1 MKATRF
7 RAAVVSAA
15 TVLAAIAA
23 VDLGAQRAPQSA
35 NPNVTVNPSLYS
47 GLSYRSL
54 GFSRG
59 GRSTA
64 VSGVRSQPLVY
75 YMGSTGGGVWKTNDA
90 GISWNN
96 VSDGFFGGGIGAI
109 TVAEADPNIIY
120 VGTGSA
126 CPRGNI
132 SPGIGLFKS
141 MDAGKTWQ
149 FIGLPNAGQVARIQ
163 VHPRNPDL
171 VYAAVLGNIF
181 GESEERGI
189 YRSKDGGKTWDK
201 VLYVSNRTGA
211 SDISM
216 DPSNPRILFAG
227 MWNTH
232 RTPWTIHSGSMDS
245 GVYRSTDG
253 GDTWQKMTRGL
264 PTNVLVG
271 KTAVSVSPANPN
283 RVWVLIEAADDR
295 GGVYRSDNGGDTWT
309 RTNSQR
315 MLQQRAWYYIHI
327 HADPKNP
334 DTVWASN
341 VGFFKSTDGGRTF
354 QQYGT
359 PHSDNHDLWI
369 NPDNPDIMIN
379 ANDGGA
385 NVSMNGANSWTGQMN
400 QPTAEIYRVAVDNR
414 HPYWVYGAQ
423 QDNSTIALPGGPGG
437 GFGPDDFYAVGG
449 GESGHIAFDPNDPT
463 EIYAGNYG
471 GTISKFNARTRTQES
486 IRAYPESSTGQRA
499 SDMKYRFQ
507 WNAPIRVSPHDP
519 NVVYHASQYIHRSA
533 DRGKTWTIIS
543 PDLTRNDPTRQDYS
557 GKDGV
562 SRDNTGVEVYN
573 TIFALEE
580 SPKVP
585 GLIWTGADDGRM
597 NITRDGGKTW
607 TDITPAGMPEGTLNM
622 IDLSAHDNGRAHVA
636 LHRYRLDD
644 FQPYIYQTNDYG
656 KSWRRLTT
664 GGNGIPKN
672 HFVRV
677 VREDPVRRGLLY
689 AGTEFGMYVSFD
701 DGAHLQPLQ
710 LNLPITPVTD
720 MVIHRNDLVV
730 ATQGRAFWV
739 LEDLPVLRQIK
750 AGMETTPAHLFDPED
765 GYRSGGLPVTIFYW
779 FGEQPKQPVRIEITD
794 AKGQPVA
801 TYSGQP
807 ATGGGDV
814 PAAAPAG
821 GGGRGGR
828 GGGGGGGSVPA
839 RQGLNRFTWDG
850 RYPPIFQIPQGIV
863 MWGGGGA
870 GPRAVPGAYTVKMTS
885 GSWTATQSFE
895 LKPDPNATTTPAEYE
910 EQLKLARE
918 VGLKVAELYAA
929 LAQIRDIKQQASD
942 LGARMR
948 RAGMGE
954 DVAQAADALAKKL
967 TLIEGELT
975 QLQGEGGQDALNF
988 PGRLDNQFV
997 ALYGDVTGRNYAS
1010 QGAKQRFDDLNPQ
1023 LSKHLSKLEETLTS
1037 EVAAFNEFIEK
1048 KGVKPLITR
1057 IRR

>member
-1 MKATRF
+1 MNKPGF
-7 RAAVVSAA
+7 RAAA
-15 TVLAAIAA
+15 LAAASLLATGA
-23 VDLGAQRAPQSA
+23 VVELRGQRAERA
-35 NPNVTVNPSLYS
+35 AAGANVTVNPALYG

-64 VSGVRSQPLVY
+64 VAGVRTQPLVY
-75 YMGSTGGGVWKTNDA
+75 YQGSTGGGVWKTNDA
-90 GISWNN
+90 GLSWSN
-96 VSDGFFGGGIGAI
+96 VSDGYFGGGIGAI
-109 TVAEADPNIIY
+109 TVADADPNVIY

-181 GESEERGI
+181 GESDERGV
-189 YRSKDGGKTWDK
+189 YRSKDGGRTWEK
-201 VLYVSNRTGA
+201 VLYVSTRTGA

-216 DPSNPRILFAG
+216 DPSNPRILYAG
-227 MWNTH
+227 MWH
-232 RTPWTIHSGSMDS
+232 MYRTPWTIHSGSMDG

-253 GDTWQKMTRGL
+253 GDTWTRLARGL
-264 PTNVLVG
+264 PADVMVG
-271 KTAVSVSPANPN
+271 KAAVSISPANPN
-283 RVWVLIEAADDR
+283 RVYALIEAADDR

-327 HADPKNP
+327 HADPRDA
-334 DTVWASN
+334 DTVWVGN

-354 QQYGT
+354 QQFST
-359 PHSDNHDLWI
+359 PHADNHDLWI

-385 NVSMNGANSWTGQMN
+385 NVSMNRAVSWTGQMN
-400 QPTAEIYRVAVDNR
+400 QPTAEIYRVTVDNR

-423 QDNSTIALPGGPGG
+423 QDNSTAAVPGGPGG
-437 GFGPDDFYAVGG
+437 FGPNDFYAVGG
-449 GESGHIAFDPNDPT
+449 GESGHIALDPDDPT
-463 EIYAGNYG
+463 TVYAGSYG
-471 GTISKFNARTRTQES
+471 GTITKFNAVNRTQQS
-486 IRAYPESSTGQRA
+486 IRAYPESQTGQRA
-499 SDMKYRFQ
+499 SDMKYRHQ
-507 WNAPIRVSPHDP
+507 WNAPIRVSPHNR
-519 NVVYHASQYIHRSA
+519 NVVYHASQYVHRSP
-533 DRGKTWTIIS
+533 DGGRTWEIIS
-543 PDLTRNDPTRQDYS
+543 PDLTRNDTSKQDYS

-580 SPKVP
+580 SRTVP
-585 GLIWTGADDGRM
+585 GLIWAGADDGRM
-597 NITRDGGKTW
+597 HVTRDNGRTW
-607 TDITPAGMPEGTLNM
+607 TEITPAGMPEGTVNM
-622 IDLSAHDNGRAHVA
+622 IDLSAHDPGRALIAV
-636 LHRYRLDD
+636 HRYRVNDM
-644 FQPYIYQTNDYG
+644 QPYIYLTNDYG
-656 KSWRRLTT
+656 KTWKRLAD
-664 GGNGIPKN
+664 GANGIPKD

-677 VREDPVRRGLLY
+677 VREDPGRRGLLY
-689 AGTEFGMYVSFD
+689 AGTERGMYVSFD
-701 DGAHLQPLQ
+701 EGAHWQPLQ
-710 LNLPITPVTD
+710 LNLPIVPVTD
-720 MVIHRNDLVV
+720 MVVHRNDLVV
-730 ATQGRAFWV
+730 STQGRAFWV

-750 AGMETTPAHLFDPED
+750 AGMHTTAAHLFDPED
-765 GYRSGGLPVTIFYW
+765 GYRAGGMPVTIFYW
-779 FGEQPKQPVRIEITD
+779 LGQDAAQPVRLEITD
-794 AKGQPVA
+794 AKGQLVA
-801 TYSGQP
+801 AYTGQ
-807 ATGGGDV
+807 AGAGEGAG
-814 PAAAPAG
+814 AALAPAG
-821 GGGRGGR
+821 RGGRGGR
-828 GGGGGGGSVPA
+828 GGGGSTTVST

-870 GPRAVPGAYTVKMTS
+870 GPRAVPGTYQVKMTS
-885 GSWTATQSFE
+885 GSWSATQTFE
-895 LKPDPNATTTPAEYE
+895 LKGDPRVETTQAEYE
-910 EQLKLARE
+910 AQLRVARD

-929 LAQIRDIKQQASD
+929 LAQIRDIRQQASD

-948 RAGMGE
+948 RAGMGD

-997 ALYGDVTGRNYAS
+997 ALYGAVSGGEAGVS
-1010 QGAKQRFDDLNPQ
+1010 KGAEERFEDLKPE
-1023 LSKHLSKLEETLTS
+1023 LAKHLSNLEETLTS
-1037 EVAAFNEFIEK
+1037 EVAAFNELIEK

>member
-1 MKATRF
+1 MKVTRI
-7 RAAVVSAA
+7 RAAVLA
-15 TVLAAIAA
+15 TAAAIAA
-23 VDLGAQRAPQSA
+23 FAAADLGAQRADRAAS
-35 NPNVTVNPSLYS
+35 PNVIVNPSLLG
-47 GLSYRSL
+47 GLTYRSL

-64 VSGVRSQPLVY
+64 VAGVRTQPLVY
-75 YMGSTGGGVWKTNDA
+75 YQGSTGGGVWKTTDA
-90 GISWNN
+90 GLSWNN
-96 VSDGFFGGGIGAI
+96 ISDGFFGGGIGAI
-109 TVAEADPNIIY
+109 TVADADPNVIY

-149 FIGLPNAGQVARIQ
+149 FIGLPNAGQVSRIQ
-163 VHPRNPDL
+163 VHPRNADL
-171 VYAAVLGNIF
+171 VYAAVLGNLF
-181 GESEERGI
+181 GDSDDRGI
-189 YRSKDGGKTWDK
+189 FRSKDGGKNWEK
-201 VLYVSNRTGA
+201 VLFVSNRTGA

-216 DPSNPRILFAG
+216 DPSNPRILYAG

-232 RTPWTIHSGSMDS
+232 RTPWTIHSGSMDG
-245 GVYRSTDG
+245 GVYRSTDA
-253 GDTWQKMTRGL
+253 GDTWQRLTRGL
-264 PTNVLVG
+264 PAGVLVG

-283 RVWVLIEAADDR
+283 RVWALVEAADNR

-309 RTNSQR
+309 RTNEQR

-327 HADPKNP
+327 HADPKDP

-354 QQYGT
+354 QEYDT

-369 NPDNPDIMIN
+369 NPDRPEMMIN

-385 NVSMNGANSWTGQMN
+385 NVSMNAAVSWSGQMN
-400 QPTAEIYRVAVDNR
+400 QPTAEIYRVTVDSR
-414 HPYWVYGAQ
+414 QPYWVYGAQ
-423 QDNSTIALPGGPGG
+423 QDNSTAAVPGGPGG
-437 GFGPDDFYAVGG
+437 FGPADFYAVGG
-449 GESGHIAFDPNDPT
+449 GESGHIAVDPKDDNT
-463 EIYAGNYG
+463 VYAGSYG
-471 GTISKFNARTRTQES
+471 GSITKFDAATRMSQS
-486 IRAYPESSTGQRA
+486 IRSYPDSQTGQRA

-507 WNAPIRVSPHDP
+507 WNAPIRVSPHNS
-519 NVVYHASQYIHRSA
+519 NVVYHTSQYVHRSS
-533 DRGKTWTIIS
+533 DKGRSWEIIS
-543 PDLTRNDPTRQDYS
+543 PDLTRNEKAKQDYS
-557 GKDGV
+557 GKEGV

-585 GLIWTGADDGRM
+585 GVIWTGADDGRM
-597 NITRDGGKTW
+597 HVTRDNGKTW

-622 IDLSAHDNGRAHVA
+622 IDLSAHDPGRALVA
-636 LHRYRLDD
+636 LHRYRLND
-644 FQPYIYQTNDYG
+644 FQPYVYLTNDYG
-656 KSWRRLTT
+656 KTWKKLTD
-664 GGNGIPKN
+664 GVNGIPNN

-677 VREDPVRRGLLY
+677 VREDPERKGLLY
-689 AGTEFGMYVSFD
+689 AGTEFGMYASFD
-701 DGAHLQPLQ
+701 EGAHWQPLQ
-710 LNLPITPVTD
+710 LNLPTVPISD
-720 MVIHRNDLVV
+720 MMIFRNDLIV

-765 GYRSGGLPVTIFYW
+765 GYRGGGMPVTIFYW
-779 FGEQPKQPVRIEITD
+779 LGEQPKQPVRIDITD

-801 TYSGQP
+801 SYTGQP
-807 ATGGGDV
+807 AAGDAGPGGT
-814 PAAAPAG
+814 PAG
-821 GGGRGGR
+821 GRGRGGR
-828 GGGGGGGSVPA
+828 GGGGSAAVST

-863 MWGGGGA
+863 MWGGGGG
-870 GPRAVPGAYTVKMTS
+870 GPRAVPGTYQVKMTS
-885 GSWTATQSFE
+885 GSWFATQTFE
-895 LKPDPNATTTPAEYE
+895 LKADPRVTTTQAEYE
-910 EQLKLARE
+910 EQLKIARD

-929 LAQIRDIKQQASD
+929 LAQVRDIKAQASD

-954 DVAQAADALAKKL
+954 DVAQAAEALSRKL
-967 TLIEGELT
+967 TMIEGELT

-997 ALYGDVTGRNYAS
+997 ALYGAVTGGDAGPS
-1010 QGAKQRFDDLNPQ
+1010 KGAYERFEDITPE
-1023 LSKHLSKLEETLTS
+1023 LSKHLSNLEETLTS
-1037 EVAAFNEFIEK
+1037 EVAAFNELIEK

>member
-1 MKATRF
+1 MNSLRL
-7 RAAVVSAA
+7 RAAA
-15 TVLAAIAA
+15 LAAASALAVAA
-23 VDLGAQRAPQSA
+23 VAELRAQRQNAA

-64 VSGVRSQPLVY
+64 VSGVRTQPLVY
-75 YMGSTGGGVWKTNDA
+75 YMGTTGGGVWKTTDA
-90 GISWNN
+90 GLSWNN
-96 VSDGFFGGGIGAI
+96 ISDGYFGGGIGAI

-149 FIGLPNAGQVARIQ
+149 SIGLPNAGQVARIQ
-163 VHPRNPDL
+163 VHPKNPEL
-171 VYAAVLGNIF
+171 VYAAVLGSIF
-181 GESEERGI
+181 GESDERGV
-189 YRSKDGGKTWDK
+189 YRSKDGGRTWEK
-201 VLYVSNRTGA
+201 VLFVSNRTGA

-227 MWNTH
+227 MWHTY
-232 RTPWTIHSGSMDS
+232 RTPWTIHSGSMDG

-253 GDTWQKMTRGL
+253 GDTWQRMTRGL
-264 PTNVLVG
+264 PADVMVG

-283 RVWVLIEAADDR
+283 RVWALIEAADDR

-315 MLQQRAWYYIHI
+315 ALQQRAWYYIHI
-327 HADPKNP
+327 HADPNNE

-369 NPDNPDIMIN
+369 NPDNSDIMIN

-385 NVSMNGANSWTGQMN
+385 NVSMNGAESWTGQMN

-423 QDNSTIALPGGPGG
+423 QDNSTVAIVGAPGS
-437 GFGPDDFYAVGG
+437 GFGPDDFYPVGG

-463 EIYAGNYG
+463 DVYAGNYG
-471 GTISKFNARTRTQES
+471 GTISKFNAKTRTQES

-519 NVVYHASQYIHRSA
+519 NVVYHASQYVHRSP
-533 DRGKTWTIIS
+533 DRGKTWAVIS
-543 PDLTRNDPTRQDYS
+543 PDLTRNDKTKQDYS

-597 NITRDGGKTW
+597 NITRDGGRTW

-636 LHRYRLDD
+636 MHRYRVND

-656 KSWRRLTT
+656 KTWKKLTD
-664 GGNGIPKN
+664 GSNGIPKN

-701 DGAHLQPLQ
+701 DGAHWQPLQ

-730 ATQGRAFWV
+730 STQGRAFWV
-739 LEDLPVLRQIK
+739 LEDLPVLREIK
-750 AGMETTPAHLFDPED
+750 QGMETTAAHFFKPED
-765 GYRSGGLPVTIFYW
+765 GYRSGGSPVTLFYW
-779 FGEQPKQPVRIEITD
+779 LGQPVKGPVRLEIVD
-794 AKGQPVA
+794 AKGETVA
-801 TYSGQP
+801 TYAGQP
-807 ATGGGDV
+807 AAGGPDAQV
-814 PAAAPAG
+814 AAG
-821 GGGRGGR
+821 GGRGRGGR
-828 GGGGGGGSVPA
+828 GGGGSSSVPA

-850 RYPPIFQIPQGIV
+850 RYPALFQIPQGIV
-863 MWGGGGA
+863 MWGGGGP
-870 GPRAVPGAYTVKMTS
+870 GPRALPGKYTARLTVNGGTLS
-885 GSWTATQSFE
+885 QDFE
-895 LKPDPNATTTPAEYE
+895 LKADPNATSTQAEYE
-910 EQLKLARE
+910 EQLRVARE

-929 LAQIRDIKQQASD
+929 LAQIRDIKEQATE
-942 LGARMR
+942 LGVRMQ
-948 RAGMGE
+948 RAGLGNE
-954 DVAQAADALAKKL
+954 AAQAAAALSKKL
-967 TLIEGELT
+967 TAIEGELT

-997 ALYGDVTGRNYAS
+997 ALYGDVAGRNYVAL
-1010 QGAKQRFDDLNPQ
+1010 GAKERLEDLKPE
-1023 LSKHLSKLEETLTS
+1023 LAKHLSNLEETLST
-1037 EVAAFNEFIEK
+1037 EIAAFNDLIEK